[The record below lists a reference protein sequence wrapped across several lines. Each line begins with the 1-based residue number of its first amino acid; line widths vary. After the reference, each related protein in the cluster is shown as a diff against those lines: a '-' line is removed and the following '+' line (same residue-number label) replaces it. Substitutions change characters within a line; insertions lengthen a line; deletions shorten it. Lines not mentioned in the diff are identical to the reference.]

1 MEADK
6 GQDIPDSWCLY
17 HTEKCLNQPETCS
30 GSRLP
35 GQQCNNRRRRN
46 TRSIPFPKN
55 NKWKTAM
62 SFTMFLILVM
72 QTAVLQ
78 IAIVNNNNNN
88 STATTV
94 DCIKMCGG
102 GNNETFNITAAA
114 TATLNTTP
122 VDFCPVERTTNWA
135 EGERYYQYFQNNKLV
150 KMTFCFGTYGPVIE
164 LRELDREGKPTG
176 GGGMNLNPYQFRFLF
191 SNISEIEKQLEYIPQ

>member
-1 MEADK
+1 MMENSK
-6 GQDIPDSWCLY
+6 SEGRDIPDSWCLY
-17 HTEKCLNQPETCS
+17 HTEKCLNQPETCRGS
-30 GSRLP
+30 SRLP
-35 GQQCNNRRRRN
+35 GQQCNNRRKK
-46 TRSIPFPKN
+46 RSMVVSIPKN

-62 SFTMFLILVM
+62 SFIMFLILVM
-72 QTAVLQ
+72 QTAVLKM
-78 IAIVNNNNNN
+78 AINNNN
-88 STATTV
+88 STVSSV
-94 DCIKMCGG
+94 DCIKMCTDC
-102 GNNETFNITAAA
+102 GNLTAVVNRT
-114 TATLNTTP
+114 TALNTTP

-135 EGERYYQYFQNNKLV
+135 EGQRYYQYFQNNELV